1 MEERISKKKQDLLSQ
16 FQEAAGAVEE
26 ALAAARE
33 GSSRGKE
40 KEEILDRA
48 AARLVNL
55 VLDRGEVALR
65 FTEAW
70 PLLEAR
76 TGAFPIPKPLL
87 NRVCRRAFQEG
98 LRALRFHSFLNQR
111 EARKLLEILARAPIG
126 GRQGSGEDEPDLMT
140 QLWEADLR
148 TLSLEAVGDS
158 HLSSFSG
165 LDTGRGGRVPFPS
178 FGGKDKVRK
187 EIRTPLLL
195 RTGIFLV
202 QALAENPERR
212 SRVAPLFRQVLEGL
226 VRRGDLAGAV
236 ELFRVIERTREITEA
251 GLKSLQQAL
260 DPFRNRAWADSV
272 IPMLESLGDPSTVGN
287 FFFLLGPPLVPH
299 LLEALRRPESSEILF
314 DVLSHMARRDPRPF
328 REWLKTAPPP
338 GQMDILKILAEAKDP
353 GLVPIS
359 RDLLES
365 PQPQV
370 RALAL
375 KALAQAPMEEIRSFV
390 WKSLMDRSI
399 PVRVLGLKILA
410 AKGGEEDLVPL
421 ERIIHGRAFFRREVQ
436 EKQAAL
442 EALARIQGEGALDT
456 LQELLHSK
464 ARPGEEKAWEEIRC
478 AAARALQWIPG
489 ERTRSLLIEGS
500 RSGSPALQKTCLA
513 ALQAF
518 VKGRRADSPT
528 PPREP
533 LLEESP
539 KKAPSKAKSPG

>member
-16 FQEAAGAVEE
+16 FQETAGAMEE
-26 ALAAARE
+26 ALGAARD
-33 GSSRGKE
+33 GSPPGKE

-48 AARLVNL
+48 ANRLVNL

-76 TGAFPIPKPLL
+76 TGAYPVPKPLL
-87 NRVCRRAFQEG
+87 NRVGRRAFQEG
-98 LRALRFHSFLNQR
+98 LRALRFHPFLNHR
-111 EARKLLEILARAPIG
+111 EARKLLEILGRAPMG
-126 GRQGSGEDEPDLMT
+126 VREGAGEDEPDLMT

-148 TLSLEAVGDS
+148 TLSLEAVGDPQF
-158 HLSSFSG
+158 SSFSG

-178 FGGKDKVRK
+178 FGGRDKVRK

-202 QALAENPERR
+202 QALGENPERR
-212 SRVAPLFRQVLEGL
+212 TRVAPLFRQVLEGL

-251 GLKSLQQAL
+251 GLKSLHQAL
-260 DPFRNRAWADSV
+260 DPFRNRNWVDSV
-272 IPMLESLGDPSTVGN
+272 IPILESLGDPATVGD

-299 LLEALRRPESSEILF
+299 LLEALRKPESSETLF

-338 GQMDILKILAEAKDP
+338 GQMDLLKILAETKDP
-353 GLVPIS
+353 GLIPLS

-375 KALAQAPMEEIRSFV
+375 KALAQAPIEEIRPLV

-399 PVRVLGLKILA
+399 PVRILGLKILA
-410 AKGGEEDLVPL
+410 AKGGEEDLAPL

-442 EALARIQGEGALDT
+442 EALARLRGEAALDT
-456 LQELLHSK
+456 LEELLRSK

-489 ERTRSLLIEGS
+489 DRARALLIEGS
-500 RSGSPALQKTCLA
+500 RSGSPALQKASLA

-533 LLEESP
+533 LREERP
-539 KKAPSKAKSPG
+539 QEDPSKAKTPG

>member
-1 MEERISKKKQDLLSQ
+1 MEERISKKTQDLLSR
-16 FQEAAGAVEE
+16 FQEAAGAMEE
-26 ALAAARE
+26 ALAAVRD
-33 GSSRGKE
+33 GSSPGKE

-48 AARLVNL
+48 ANRLVNL
-55 VLDRGEVALR
+55 VLDRGEVVLR

-76 TGAFPIPKPLL
+76 AGAFPIPKPIL

-111 EARKLLEILARAPIG
+111 EARKLLEILARAPMG
-126 GRQGSGEDEPDLMT
+126 GHEGSGKDEPDLMT

-148 TLSLEAVGDS
+148 TLSLEAVGDPHFS
-158 HLSSFSG
+158 TFSG

-212 SRVAPLFRQVLEGL
+212 PRVAPLFRQVLEGL

-236 ELFRVIERTREITEA
+236 ELFRVIEKTRQITEA
-251 GLKSLQQAL
+251 GLKSLNQAL
-260 DPFRNRAWADSV
+260 DPFRNRAWVDSV
-272 IPMLESLGDPSTVGN
+272 IPILESLGNPTTVGD

-299 LLEALRRPESSEILF
+299 LLEALRRPESSETLF

-338 GQMDILKILAEAKDP
+338 GQMDLLKILAEAKDP
-353 GLVPIS
+353 GLVPLS
-359 RDLLES
+359 RNLLES

-375 KALAQAPMEEIRSFV
+375 KALAQAPMEEIRPFV

-399 PVRVLGLKILA
+399 PVRILGLKILA
-410 AKGGEEDLVPL
+410 AKGGEEDVAPL
-421 ERIIHGRAFFRREVQ
+421 EKIIRGRAFFRREVQ

-442 EALARIQGEGALDT
+442 EALARVQGEAALDT
-456 LQELLHSK
+456 LEELLHSK

-478 AAARALQWIPG
+478 ATARALQWIPG

-533 LLEESP
+533 LPEEKP
-539 KKAPSKAKSPG
+539 KKDPSKAKTPG